1 MPVDPKLGKN
11 GNNLADKIEN
21 FTGSN
26 QPAPTDRSIGGN
38 ETFKSL
44 AEQFSTTE
52 KTCLSIDGGLT
63 TIVNDLL
70 KDKLSKEKLEL
81 VHDKYLKAQNCGNLV
96 APKINK
102 QLKQGTKNTD
112 SACQKIENLW
122 LSSLYA
128 ILHKV
133 CGNFSTNQSSEENLT
148 TLTHA
153 VVLSLWAN
161 RVFNL
166 KRRVLH
172 RSDLDRQL
180 CNPSTSVSTYLF
192 VDDLNKE
199 VDDFTKANNL
209 TRNGYT

>member
-11 GNNLADKIEN
+11 GDNLADEIEN
-21 FTGSN
+21 FTRSK
-26 QPAPTDRSIGGN
+26 QPVPTDRSIGGN
-38 ETFKSL
+38 EAFKSL
-44 AEQFSTTE
+44 AKQFSTTE
-52 KTCLSIDGGLT
+52 KTGPSIDGGLA
-63 TIVNDLL
+63 TIVNDY
-70 KDKLSKEKLEL
+70 LSKEKLEL

-128 ILHKV
+128 ILQV

-153 VVLSLWAN
+153 VVLSLSAN
-161 RVFNL
+161 RQFNL
-166 KRRVLH
+166 KCNDLH
-172 RSDLDRQL
+172 RSD
-180 CNPSTSVSTYLF
+180 
-192 VDDLNKE
+192 VD
-199 VDDFTKANNL
+199 
-209 TRNGYT
+209 G

>member
-81 VHDKYLKAQNCGNLV
+81 VHDKYLKA
-96 APKINK
+96 
-102 QLKQGTKNTD
+102 
-112 SACQKIENLW
+112 
-122 LSSLYA
+122 
-128 ILHKV
+128 
-133 CGNFSTNQSSEENLT
+133 
-148 TLTHA
+148 
-153 VVLSLWAN
+153 
-161 RVFNL
+161 
-166 KRRVLH
+166 
-172 RSDLDRQL
+172 
-180 CNPSTSVSTYLF
+180 
-192 VDDLNKE
+192 
-199 VDDFTKANNL
+199 
-209 TRNGYT
+209 